1 MTQNEGG
8 QLGTPCSISVSRC
21 SMKKKM
27 SLVGEWFQGE
37 SIELQVTMLSHSQ
50 EAHHIITLTLQEQQ
64 CQEKKNPTLPFFRSC
79 FVYGYYFVAFKNYSH
94 PIHPSAEGNEIKL
107 FRDKIKE

>member
-1 MTQNEGG
+1 MTLNEGG
-8 QLGTPCSISVSRC
+8 QLGTPCSISISRC

-37 SIELQVTMLSHSQ
+37 SMELQVTMLSHSQ

-64 CQEKKNPTLPFFRSC
+64 CQKN
-79 FVYGYYFVAFKNYSH
+79 KNKNTHFHSSGL
-94 PIHPSAEGNEIKL
+94 IL
-107 FRDKIKE
+107 FMVTTV